1 MARMEVLWEDELKRN
16 PQSPSLFRALFRFIK
31 TRLWAAC
38 GVFLFCLI
46 FGFIGPT
53 CLIRGLVQ
61 FAERP
66 PMEGEPVNYRLGI
79 SLVIAIGL
87 VKILLM
93 FTLRSS
99 LLMVLA

>member
-1 MARMEVLWEDELKRN
+1 MEVLWEEELKRS

-66 PMEGEPVNYRLGI
+66 PMKGEPVNYRLGI
-79 SLVIAIGL
+79 SLVVAITIVSTVSFHL
-87 VKILLM
+87 H
-93 FTLRSS
+93 F
-99 LLMVLA
+99 A